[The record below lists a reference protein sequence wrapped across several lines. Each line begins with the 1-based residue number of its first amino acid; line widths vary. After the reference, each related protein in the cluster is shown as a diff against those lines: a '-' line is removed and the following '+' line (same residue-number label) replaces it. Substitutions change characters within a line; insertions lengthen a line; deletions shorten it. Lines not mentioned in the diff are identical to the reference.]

1 MYMVTLRRRHG
12 WIHTA
17 TATLILIFAVS
28 GSEPPADVPAVSSP
42 GSIRT
47 NAMSFNAMSFNSLL
61 LKANAQLADYSL
73 VEIVAPGSVFEPE
86 LVADPY
92 AREFMDY
99 LVSCALDENDSLSW
113 SGGGLSETWE
123 GSLGLCPDWAVAA
136 PSEECQEVVS
146 ACLLARTN
154 AYGQSVEISLRG
166 LRADESPLL
175 LGATEAAD
183 FPWQEGG
190 FFGNVFCEDCVD
202 PSIDMFTWE
211 GLLYYRYRLS
221 DAPDSRFVTV
231 ACDSFVG
238 LPEPEARRMRDECHW
253 RFLQATRYEGV
264 VYRAMFACWSPVWED
279 GKAYTL
285 KRICAG
291 VTSNGGYM
299 ADQKQCAAWPVGAC
313 TVVSPGVP
321 GCQTDQICAVA
332 DSTPQDKDGDVDECK
347 AMPMPTSALPK
358 PGDCP
363 QDPPQTAPVWNY
375 PLTVFLDDPCALVRD
390 QEACRVNREI
400 LDPFTG
406 LPRWPRE

>member
-1 MYMVTLRRRHG
+1 MVTLRRRYG
-12 WIHTA
+12 WMHTA
-17 TATLILIFAVS
+17 TATLILIFAAF
-28 GSEPPADVPAVSSP
+28 GSEPPADAPPIA
-42 GSIRT
+42 GSGSFRI

-73 VEIVAPGSVFEPE
+73 AEIVAPGSVFESE

-92 AREFMDY
+92 SREFMEY
-99 LVSCALDENDSLSW
+99 LVSCALDENDTLNW
-113 SGGGLSETWE
+113 SAGGLSETWH
-123 GSLGLCPDWAVAA
+123 GSLGLCQDWGRAA
-136 PSEECQEVVS
+136 PDQACQELVS

-166 LRADESPLL
+166 LYTDSITPLPL
-175 LGATEAAD
+175 DATELTD

-190 FFGNVFCEDCVD
+190 FFGNVFCEDCTD
-202 PSIDMFTWE
+202 PSINMFVSE
-211 GLLYYRYRLS
+211 GVLYYRYRLS
-221 DAPDSRFVTV
+221 DTSDSRYVDV

-238 LPEPEARRMRDECHW
+238 LPEPEARRVRDQCHW
-253 RFLQATRYEGV
+253 RFLQATNYEGV

-279 GKAYTL
+279 GLAYTMD
-285 KRICAG
+285 RICAG
-291 VTSNGGYM
+291 ATSHGGYK

-313 TVVSPGVP
+313 TAASPGVP
-321 GCQTDQICAVA
+321 WCATKEICAVD
-332 DSTPQDKDGDVDECK
+332 DSVPKGDGDVDECK
-347 AMPMPTSALPK
+347 AMPMPTNALPT

-363 QDPPQTAPVWNY
+363 PTPPQTAPVWHY

-390 QEACRVNREI
+390 QESCRVNREI